1 MSAPAESA
9 ASDRP
14 PDRDPYAALRHAGY
28 RRFLTGNFLANVGRQ
43 AVSVAAT
50 WQIYQWTNSATA
62 LGLVGLVNV
71 LPLFAFVLPAGVL
84 ADRLD
89 RRVILIRTMSAM
101 AVLSLALVSV
111 TVFHRH
117 IPDLAVLR
125 GANETLLAIA
135 RFFERQIDPATL
147 RFSNPALPII
157 YAILLLQAVVRVI
170 GAPARGSIVPQLV
183 PTSALSNAI
192 TWNSSTFELST
203 VVGPALG
210 GAIVAFAGFELVY
223 ALDVL
228 CALSLAVALLGVR
241 LPARPATP
249 STASA
254 SALDGARFIWRR
266 PPLLAAMTLD
276 LFAVVLGGATMLLPI
291 YADKILHVGAAG
303 LGWLRAAPAAGA
315 ILMAF
320 VVAHAP
326 PFRRPGL
333 VMLWSVVLFGTSII
347 VFGLSTSLA
356 LSLLALFVSGACD
369 NISVV
374 VRHSVVQI
382 MTPDSLRGRVVSVN
396 QLFIGSSNEISALRA
411 GLTAALV
418 GPVLAATLGGVG
430 TILVTGVVALVW
442 PTLKHLPPLHHLQP
456 EPDEGVSPK
465 NG

>member
-1 MSAPAESA
+1 MSAPADPA

-14 PDRDPYAALRHAGY
+14 LERDPYAALRHAGY
-28 RRFLTGNFLANVGRQ
+28 RRFLAGNFLANVGRQ

-50 WQIYQWTNSATA
+50 WQIYQWTHSATA

-71 LPLFAFVLPAGVL
+71 LPLLAFVLPAGVL

-89 RRVILIRTMSAM
+89 RRLILIRTMSAM
-101 AVLSLALVSV
+101 AVLSLALAAV
-111 TVFHRH
+111 TFFHRQ
-117 IPDLAVLR
+117 IPDWAALREANQALLAV
-125 GANETLLAIA
+125 A
-135 RFFERQIDPATL
+135 RFFERQIDPTTL
-147 RFSNPALPII
+147 QFSNPALPIV
-157 YAILLLQAVVRVI
+157 YVILLLQAIVRVV

-183 PTSALSNAI
+183 PTASLSNAI
-192 TWNSSTFELST
+192 TWNSSAFELST
-203 VVGPALG
+203 VIGPALG
-210 GAIVAFAGFELVY
+210 GVVVAFAGFELVY

-228 CALSLAVALLGVR
+228 CALSLAAALLGVR
-241 LPARPATP
+241 LPARAPATSP
-249 STASA
+249 AA
-254 SALDGARFIWRR
+254 AGALDGARFIWRR
-266 PPLLAAMTLD
+266 PPLLAALSLD
-276 LFAVVLGGATMLLPI
+276 LFAVVLGGVTMLLPI
-291 YADKILHVGAAG
+291 YADKILQVGAVE

-326 PFRRPGL
+326 PLRRPGL
-333 VMLWSVVLFGTSII
+333 VMLWSVVCFGASLV
-347 VFGLSTSLA
+347 VFGLSTSVA

-411 GLTAALV
+411 GLMAALF
-418 GPVLAATLGGVG
+418 GPVFAATFGGVG
-430 TILVTGVVALVW
+430 TILVTGVVALLW
-442 PTLKHLPPLHHLQP
+442 PTLQHLPPLHRLAP
-456 EPDEGVSPK
+456 EPEDGVVPK